1 MFDGGSMDI
10 HESLII
16 GVSFTESENSKVMI
30 VGRQKNG
37 VMDIVNAFQGE
48 EAQELYTKLT
58 TQNVNKGE

>member
-1 MFDGGSMDI
+1 MDI